1 MGRDRASVV
10 GGRAYLAVHSDCSCC
25 RPLSPARATPPQGGV
40 DSICVLVCTQVDS
53 IVSPLPPPPTYT
65 QGGADS
71 VRVLVCTQVG
81 AVPILAAIV
90 KMPMSEMEP

>member
-1 MGRDRASVV
+1 MRRQSSFVIPSTVSRA
-10 GGRAYLAVHSDCSCC
+10 
-25 RPLSPARATPPQGGV
+25 PP
-40 DSICVLVCTQVDS
+40 
-53 IVSPLPPPPTYT
+53 PPPPTYT

>member
-1 MGRDRASVV
+1 MRMWVWVAKEPCFLLRGARPPSSDGEKGTGSVPSS
-10 GGRAYLAVHSDCSCC
+10 RLN
-25 RPLSPARATPPQGGV
+25 GV
-40 DSICVLVCTQVDS
+40 
-53 IVSPLPPPPTYT
+53 PPPHPPP